1 MLFVRRAAKLNVLH
15 LHLSDMQSFPVQVKK
30 YPKLW
35 SAAYSTVE
43 VVVRSTGTNDTWLAR
58 QEWLPFRLSFTTT
71 TVRVASR
78 TAELPQQ
85 HHQQKRPSVSHR
97 TASVPPRQP
106 SSERARALA
115 VRHRRALAV
124 RHRRHLRA
132 SSPRPSVERY
142 RQRELADLVAYASAR
157 GVAIVPEF
165 DTPGHSKSMCD
176 GAPAGACMASLTCA
190 VFFGHARPSGWRP
203 VPTLGRR

>member
-58 QEWLPFRLSFTTT
+58 QEWLPFRLSFTTPTVESGESNRRAPSTTPPTKT
-71 TVRVASR
+71 TVRQS
-78 TAELPQQ
+78 P
-85 HHQQKRPSVSHR
+85 HR
-97 TASVPPRQP
+97 LGP
-106 SSERARALA
+106 SSTTVERARALSQSVTAERSQSVTA
-115 VRHRRALAV
+115 VTSV
-124 RHRRHLRA
+124 PP
-132 SSPRPSVERY
+132 PRPSVERY

-190 VFFGHARPSGWRP
+190 VFFGHAWPSGWRP